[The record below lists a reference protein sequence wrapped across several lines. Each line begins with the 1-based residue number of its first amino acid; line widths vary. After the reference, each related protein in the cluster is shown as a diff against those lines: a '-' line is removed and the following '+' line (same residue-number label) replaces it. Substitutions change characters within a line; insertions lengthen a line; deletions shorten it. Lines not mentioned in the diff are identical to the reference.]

1 VLLKAR
7 LLGFALRVPAVT
19 PVPESGIVKLESDAV
34 DVMLTLPLAAPLA
47 LGSNVT
53 VNDVLW
59 PAAKVAPAAIPLKLN
74 PAPLAEIAEMVRLVP
89 PVLVRVSDRFV
100 LVPTCTLPNARLAGL
115 ATRSPAVTPVP
126 ESGIV
131 KLESDPVDVMLT
143 LPLAAPLALGLKVIV
158 NEVLWP
164 AVSVTGRARPL
175 KLNPV
180 PLAAA
185 AEIWRVV
192 PPLLVR
198 VSVSDLGAP
207 TCTLPNATLVG
218 LATRSPCVTPVPES
232 GILRLGFSPLEV
244 IFRLPLAE
252 PLVVGEN
259 STVKDVLWP
268 AASIKPGARP
278 LRLNPVPL
286 AAAAEIVRLAPPE
299 FVRVPV
305 SDLEAPIWTLPKV
318 KLVGFATN

>member
-1 VLLKAR
+1 MLLKAR
-7 LLGFALRVPAVT
+7 LLGFAARV
-19 PVPESGIVKLESDAV
+19 
-34 DVMLTLPLAAPLA
+34 
-47 LGSNVT
+47 
-53 VNDVLW
+53 
-59 PAAKVAPAAIPLKLN
+59 
-74 PAPLAEIAEMVRLVP
+74 
-89 PVLVRVSDRFV
+89 
-100 LVPTCTLPNARLAGL
+100 
-115 ATRSPAVTPVP
+115 PAVTPVP

-175 KLNPV
+175 KLNPA
-180 PLAAA
+180 PLAEI
-185 AEIWRVV
+185 AEIVRLV
-192 PPLLVR
+192 PPVLVR
-198 VSVSDLGAP
+198 VSDRFVLLP
-207 TCTLPNATLVG
+207 TCTLPNARLAG
-218 LATRSPCVTPVPES
+218 LATRSPAVTPVPES

-252 PLVVGEN
+252 PLAVGEN
-259 STVKDVLWP
+259 STVKDVLCP